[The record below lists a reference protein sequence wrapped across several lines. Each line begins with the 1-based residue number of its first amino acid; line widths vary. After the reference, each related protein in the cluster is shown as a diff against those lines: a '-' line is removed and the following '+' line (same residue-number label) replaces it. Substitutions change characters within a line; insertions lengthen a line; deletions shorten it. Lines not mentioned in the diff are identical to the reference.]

1 MEKVSNFLSFHNNAS
16 FRCSGKTKNWNNLL
30 ISAKNV
36 DISTLKNSTQH
47 PGDYLRLYRLSRNI
61 SMAKLAQ
68 DIGSCRHKLEN
79 IEKRLNYPR
88 SETSEKLARYFKL
101 DTKYFHDTYL
111 EETDQINTKLN
122 TYIIG
127 NNISII
133 QLSKITNIDV
143 RNIRYWI
150 NGQKRPS
157 RDSYNKL
164 KQLHII

>member
-1 MEKVSNFLSFHNNAS
+1 MSKFLSFHNNAS
-16 FRCSGKTKNWNNLL
+16 FRCSEKAKNWNNLL

-36 DISTLKNSTQH
+36 NIASLKEDNVH
-47 PGDYLRLYRLSRNI
+47 PGDYLKLYRLSNNL
-61 SMAKLAQ
+61 SMSKLAK

-101 DTKYFHDTYL
+101 DTKYFYDIYL
-111 EETDQINTKLN
+111 EETDEINTKLN
-122 TYIIG
+122 TYIMC

-150 NGQKRPS
+150 NEQKRPS

>member
-16 FRCSGKTKNWNNLL
+16 FRCSGKTKNWNN
-30 ISAKNV
+30 IVVSAKNV
-36 DISTLKNSTQH
+36 NIDNLKGNNH
-47 PGDYLRLYRLSRNI
+47 PGDYLKLYRLSRNL
-61 SMAKLAQ
+61 SMSKLAK
-68 DIGSCRHKLEN
+68 DIGSCRHKLER
-79 IEKRLNYPR
+79 IENRLNYPR
-88 SETSEKLARYFKL
+88 CETSEKLARYFKL
-101 DTKYFHDTYL
+101 DTKYFFDTYL